1 MNRSFLEL
9 IKSRLHSWS
18 CVTVQGLAKRPY
30 NDTYTCFQSKVHSQ
44 PASTATWWRKI
55 YLHDYRDVYTYTSAR
70 IHVLD
75 KRNTSCH
82 LSDYSEITVA
92 RRGIVV
98 VYISEERWKESHVVR
113 EKRLQ
118 GDAGSS
124 NVEKLAPNFSIASAS
139 FKKLRLKVF
148 RGWTDGSFCS
158 AWPGEKKSNSQ
169 LFEMKGKQWPRIEFI
184 FSKNIVDLKSLRFSN
199 IFSVHASLYISF
211 ALPISI
217 DSFICFSIP
226 CQLIRKFSLAFPDL
240 YLSSFFCDIIIH
252 VVS

>member
-1 MNRSFLEL
+1 M
-9 IKSRLHSWS
+9 KG
-18 CVTVQGLAKRPY
+18 VTCGKR
-30 NDTYTCFQSKVHSQ
+30 K
-44 PASTATWWRKI
+44 
-55 YLHDYRDVYTYTSAR
+55 
-70 IHVLD
+70 
-75 KRNTSCH
+75 
-82 LSDYSEITVA
+82 TVTG
-92 RRGIVV
+92 RRGFF
-98 VYISEERWKESHVVR
+98 ERRKTC
-113 EKRLQ
+113 
-118 GDAGSS
+118 
-124 NVEKLAPNFSIASAS
+124 PNFSIASAS

-226 CQLIRKFSLAFPDL
+226 CQLIRKFSLAFPPIYIFL
-240 YLSSFFCDIIIH
+240 LFSAIL
-252 VVS
+252 